1 MYFYDRLK
9 HVLFH
14 FTLYVIRNLDVFY
27 MSNFF
32 EALNTQHKA
41 QVWATCQILNLNKLT
56 EVSFATI
63 CE

>member
-1 MYFYDRLK
+1 
-9 HVLFH
+9 
-14 FTLYVIRNLDVFY
+14 

-32 EALNTQHKA
+32 EALSTQHKA

-63 CE
+63 SE